1 MTYAIRNDGQGWRSV
16 NSESDCT
23 SEETFS
29 ANQPGTIV
37 PSKTSRIKALQDR
50 YEIDRNKL
58 NMAWLS
64 AIIADGEPEV
74 ERKAEI
80 SIEMN
85 ALRTKLQSDIA
96 SIIAEA

>member
-1 MTYAIRNDGQGWRSV
+1 MSYAIRKDGAGWRAVDSAADCAD
-16 NSESDCT
+16 NENYSE
-23 SEETFS
+23 
-29 ANQPGTIV
+29 NQPI
-37 PSKTSRIKALQDR
+37 PIAESKAARINTLQVQ

-64 AIIADGEPEV
+64 ATIVDGEPEV
-74 ERKAEI
+74 ARKEEI
-80 SIEMN
+80 STEMN